1 MALGRG
7 AAERELRMW
16 CTGERR
22 AVVLEPS
29 ARGCRAGSGPARSR
43 ASRTGRWAGRAPGK
57 RQGHSL
63 EAKGPKLSSSY
74 SGPGPRA
81 GCAVWLSPPGS
92 MPGVSARRVRRGA
105 EDAEGA
111 ERARSVQ
118 RVRRVWRG
126 RRGCREDA
134 ESAEGAKGPEGAER
148 VRRVRRVPR
157 VLTREVAVVDVA
169 CVWGH
174 VSASAPARRSARGRV
189 ACRSSAWS

>member
-1 MALGRG
+1 
-7 AAERELRMW
+7 MW
-16 CTGERR
+16 CTGERGV
-22 AVVLEPS
+22 VVLEPS

-43 ASRTGRWAGRAPGK
+43 ASRTGRWAGRRAPGK

-148 VRRVRRVPR
+148 VRRVQRARRVQRTRR
-157 VLTREVAVVDVA
+157 VEGAEGA
-169 CVWGH
+169 EG
-174 VSASAPARRSARGRV
+174 RRVQRGRGGCGE
-189 ACRSSAWS
+189 CRGS